1 MAGALKGLLEK
12 DKLNGDEADLPHS
25 MAIKIAR
32 DVCAVKTANGIHLST
47 EAGRA
52 RLFWGGFR
60 WFRCTPFTPHAPTRA
75 GGHGG
80 VDKASL

>member
-32 DVCAVKTANGIHLST
+32 DVCAVKTANSIHLST

-52 RLFWGGFR
+52 RLFWGGFVGFVAHR
-60 WFRCTPFTPHAPTRA
+60 SRLTPQHVRVGTVA
-75 GGHGG
+75 
-80 VDKASL
+80 